1 MRSKKLLFLLIFLL
15 GLLSIQGCAQGS
27 GQASYE
33 EGGERWTNKRQP
45 PDKVMEAIGVRPGMV
60 IGEVG
65 AGRGRYTVQMAHKVG
80 ETGKIYANDIN
91 KSSLDYLEER
101 CRRLGLANVET
112 ILGRV
117 DDPLFPKSSLDMAF
131 MILTYHHLAKPV
143 ALLKNLIPSL
153 KPGATIVIVDPDP
166 VKDTDRGGTESTSEE
181 QMRQDAGEAGLELVR
196 IEDFLE
202 KDNIFILKV
211 KAPISGYVD
220 VGKVKLYYEEQGR
233 GTPLIMIH
241 GGGLDRRNW
250 DDQFDVLAGKYRV
263 VRYDARYHGLSK
275 GKPDTFSHYED
286 LFRLME
292 SLEIP
297 KAVIMGLSMGGY
309 VAIDFALAHPDRVI
323 ALIPVSPGLTGY
335 EFKDKEILENDKKI
349 KEAKNLDEAVEYIM
363 RSWMDGPRRTP
374 DQVDPAIRNKARQM
388 YKETFEDWPP
398 GTRELRSEPPAIGRL
413 SEIRVPTLVIAADL
427 DMPGILEIA
436 GLMEKNIPGAKKAV
450 IKGAAHLVNMEK
462 PQEFNRIVLDFL
474 STIPAP
480 PSRD

>member
-1 MRSKKLLFLLIFLL
+1 MQSKKVLFLLIFLL
-15 GLLSIQGCAQGS
+15 GLFSIQACAQGS

-33 EGGERWTNKRQP
+33 EAGEQWTNKRQP
-45 PDKVMEAIGVRPGMV
+45 PDKVMEAISVKPGMV

-65 AGRGRYTVQMAHKVG
+65 AGRGRYTVQLARRVG

-91 KSSLDYLEER
+91 KNSLNYLQER
-101 CRRLGLANVET
+101 CRRLGLASVET

-166 VKDTDRGGTESTSEE
+166 VKDTEREGRESTSEE
-181 QMRQDAGEAGLELVR
+181 KMRRDAGEAGLELVR

-211 KAPISGYVD
+211 KTPISGYVD
-220 VGKVKLYYEEQGR
+220 VGKAKLYYEEQGQ

-250 DDQFDVLAGKYRV
+250 DDQFDVLAGQYRV
-263 VRYDARYHGLSK
+263 VRYDARNHGLSK
-275 GKPDTFSHYED
+275 AEPETFSHYED

-309 VAIDFALAHPDRVI
+309 IAIDFALAHPDKVI

-335 EFKDKEILENDKKI
+335 EFRDKEFLENSKKI
-349 KEAKNLDEAVEYIM
+349 NEAKDLDAAVEYIM
-363 RSWMDGPRRTP
+363 RSWMDGPRRSP
-374 DQVDPAIRNKARQM
+374 DEVDPAVRNKARQM
-388 YKETFEDWPP
+388 YKETYEDWRP
-398 GTRELRSEPPAIGRL
+398 GSSEQRSDPPAIGRL
-413 SEIRVPTLVIAADL
+413 SKIHAPTLVIVGDL

-436 GLMEKNIPGAKKAV
+436 DMIEKNIPGSKKVV
-450 IKGAAHLVNMEK
+450 IKGGAHLVNMEK
-462 PQEFNRIVLDFL
+462 PREFNAAVFDFL
-474 STIPAP
+474 SKIAVPPAL
-480 PSRD
+480 